1 MKKIFFIT
9 LLAFLTGTI
18 NSKAQENFKLEY
30 KFETGKIYLYKD
42 ISKGKITQEMMG
54 QEDRTD
60 IKSETVIKI
69 VPESLASYRNNS
81 LLVSVDT
88 AKITLITKKGDANPD
103 LSSLLGK
110 RTRVIVTNLGRIT
123 KKESFDPIRLKGMAE
138 NIDIGEMIQFSSV
151 VFPENEIKIGDKWKS
166 SWQDTVEAMG
176 GKSVVESKFEYK
188 LKGTEVKN
196 NHSCLKISYEGK
208 ITSEGKGSMQ
218 GMEIYFEKENSID
231 GILYFDYANGL
242 IIADESESEEISTI
256 STTGA
261 HSMMIPIIQIM
272 ESKRILIE

>member
-1 MKKIFFIT
+1 MKNIFFII
-9 LLAFLTGTI
+9 LLAILTCTI
-18 NSKAQENFKLEY
+18 NSKAQDNYKLEY
-30 KFETGKIYLYKD
+30 KFETGKTYLFKD
-42 ISKGKITQEMMG
+42 ISKGKTTQEMMG

-69 VPESLASYRNNS
+69 VPESLATEGNNS

-88 AKITLITKKGDANPD
+88 AKITLITKKGDVNPD
-103 LSSLLGK
+103 LSNLLGK
-110 RTRVIVTNLGRIT
+110 RTRIIVTNLGRIS
-123 KKESFDPIRLKGMAE
+123 KKETVDPIRLRGMAE
-138 NIDIGEMIQFSSV
+138 NFDMGEMIQFSSV
-151 VFPENEIKIGDKWKS
+151 VFPESEIKIGDKWKS

-176 GKSVVESKFEYK
+176 GKSVAESKFEYK
-188 LKGTEVKN
+188 LTGTEVKN

-231 GILYFDYANGL
+231 GILYFDHANGL

-261 HSMMIPIIQIM
+261 HSMMIPIIQTV
-272 ESKRILIE
+272 ESKRILME

>member
-1 MKKIFFIT
+1 MKKIFFII
-9 LLAFLTGTI
+9 LLASLICTI
-18 NSKAQENFKLEY
+18 NSNAQDNYKLEY

-69 VPESLASYRNNS
+69 VPESLATNGNNS

-88 AKITLITKKGDANPD
+88 AKITLLRKKGDVNPD
-103 LSSLLGK
+103 LSGFLGK

-123 KKESFDPIRLKGMAE
+123 KKESVDPIRLKGMAE
-138 NIDIGEMIQFSSV
+138 NIDMGELIEFSSV
-151 VFPENEIKIGDKWKS
+151 VFPESEIKIGDKWKS
-166 SWQDTVEAMG
+166 AWQDTVEAMG
-176 GKSVVESKFEYK
+176 GKSVAESKFEYK

-196 NHSCLKISYEGK
+196 DHSCLKISYEGK

-218 GMEIYFEKENSID
+218 GVEIYFEKENSID
-231 GILYFDYANGL
+231 GTLYFDYANGL

-261 HSMMIPIIQIM
+261 HSMMIPITQII
-272 ESKRILIE
+272 ESKRILME

>member
-1 MKKIFFIT
+1 
-9 LLAFLTGTI
+9 
-18 NSKAQENFKLEY
+18 LEY
-30 KFETGKIYLYKD
+30 KFETGKTYLYKD

-69 VPESLASYRNNS
+69 VPESLETNGNNR

-88 AKITLITKKGDANPD
+88 AKIKLISKKGDVNPD
-103 LSSLLGK
+103 FSGFIGK
-110 RTRVIVTNLGRIT
+110 RTRVIVTNLGRII
-123 KKESFDPIRLKGMAE
+123 KKESVDPIRLKGMAE
-138 NIDIGEMIQFSSV
+138 NIDMGEMIEFSSV
-151 VFPENEIKIGDKWKS
+151 LFPENEINIGDKWKS
-166 SWQDTVEAMG
+166 SWQDTVETMG
-176 GKSVVESKFEYK
+176 GKSVAESKFEYK

-218 GMEIYFEKENSID
+218 GVEIYFEKENSID
-231 GILYFDYANGL
+231 GILFFDYVNGL
-242 IIADESESEEISTI
+242 IIADESDSEEISTI

-261 HSMMIPIIQIM
+261 HSMMIPITQII
-272 ESKRILIE
+272 ESKRILME